1 MNRRPSKFIATISI
15 VGILL
20 AITFL
25 AGPFL
30 DRLFLP
36 WAFESTDHP
45 ALPGVWVGTL
55 TTATGDYRGVILEMY
70 LPEPKG
76 RRGLRRDWRSAPY
89 GEVEGTL
96 QMCGADSQMRSY
108 TIGGNPDDR
117 QATHLHFY
125 STPAEKPAPEGLT
138 SNWYKGTWDGADK
151 LAFTVSFHWEKD
163 GAAIS
168 GPDYPDTQADASL
181 EMSRGGKT
189 EFQAICTQLDK

>member
-1 MNRRPSKFIATISI
+1 MKRQPSKLIATVI
-15 VGILL
+15 VFGFIL
-20 AITFL
+20 AIAFL
-25 AGPFL
+25 SGPLL

-36 WAFESTDHP
+36 WAFASADHL

-55 TTATGDYRGVILEMY
+55 TTSTGGHRGVVLEMY

-76 RRGLRRDWRSAPY
+76 RRGLRRDWRTAPY
-89 GEVEGTL
+89 GEVAGTL
-96 QMCGADSQMRSY
+96 QMCGGDGQMRSY
-108 TIGGNPDDR
+108 TIEGNPDDR

-151 LAFTVSFHWEKD
+151 LSFSVTFHWEKD

-168 GPDYPDTQADASL
+168 GADYPDTNGPATLTMTRGDQAQFQSL
-181 EMSRGGKT
+181 CAEMG
-189 EFQAICTQLDK
+189 

>member
-1 MNRRPSKFIATISI
+1 MKKQPSKFTAMII
-15 VGILL
+15 VIGLIL

-25 AGPFL
+25 AGPLL

-36 WAFESTDHP
+36 WAFESADHP
-45 ALPGVWVGTL
+45 ALPGIWVGTL
-55 TTATGDYRGVILEMY
+55 TTATGKQRGVVLEMY

-76 RRGLRRDWRSAPY
+76 RRGLRRDWRNAPY

-96 QMCGADSQMRSY
+96 QMCGEDGQMRSY
-108 TIGGNPDDR
+108 TIEGNPDDR

-138 SNWYKGTWDGADK
+138 SNWYNGTWDGANK
-151 LAFTVSFHWEKD
+151 LDFTVSFHWEKD
-163 GAAIS
+163 GSAIS

-181 EMSRGGKT
+181 TMTRGDKAK
-189 EFQAICTQLDK
+189 FQTICAEIE